1 MSVAI
6 TWPAEG
12 IAQLTIDRDAKR
24 NALSSSLLR
33 ELIDALSHPSFTSST
48 PSSSPSAILLT
59 GAGSCF
65 SAGAD
70 LSEGNPEDIY
80 PALVELIS
88 QIRTLPIAVVA
99 YINGPAIGAGA
110 MLASACDI
118 RVVAPSAYF
127 AIPVARMGVTVDKDL
142 ADSMTAL
149 LGGARARTMLMTGA
163 PLSAT
168 DAVSSGF
175 AAAEGTLDDA
185 LTIAITCAAGN
196 PATITSIKDS
206 FA

>member
-33 ELIDALSHPSFTSST
+33 ELIDALSPPSFTSS
-48 PSSSPSAILLT
+48 SPSALIIT

>member
-48 PSSSPSAILLT
+48 ASTILLT
-59 GAGSCF
+59 GTGSCF

-110 MLASACDI
+110 MLAAACDI

-127 AIPVARMGVTVDKDL
+127 AVPVARMGVTVDKDL

>member
-48 PSSSPSAILLT
+48 PSALIIT

-196 PATITSIKDS
+196 PSTITSIKDS

>member
-1 MSVAI
+1 MSAHV

-24 NALSSSLLR
+24 NALSSSLLAS
-33 ELIDALSHPSFTSST
+33 LIDDLSTT
-48 PSSSPSAILLT
+48 LNTQPSAIVLT

-70 LSEGNPEDIY
+70 LSEGNPSDIY
-80 PALVELIS
+80 PALVELIEL
-88 QIRTLPIAVVA
+88 IRSAPVSVIAYV
-99 YINGPAIGAGA
+99 NGPAIGAGA

-118 RVVAPSAYF
+118 RVVHESAHF
-127 AIPVARMGVTVDKDL
+127 AIPVARMGVKVDREL
-142 ADSMTAL
+142 ADTMAGL

-163 PLSAT
+163 SLSAV
-168 DAVSSGF
+168 DAVACGF
-175 AAAEGTLDDA
+175 AAVQGSLEDA
-185 LTIAITCAAGN
+185 LEVAGVCAAGN
-196 PATITSIKDS
+196 PETIASIKDS

>member
-33 ELIDALSHPSFTSST
+33 ELIDAFSHPSFTSSS
-48 PSSSPSAILLT
+48 PSASPSAILLT

-110 MLASACDI
+110 MLASACDL

-127 AIPVARMGVTVDKDL
+127 AIPVARMGVKVTKDL

-149 LGGARARTMLMTGA
+149 LGGARARTMLMTGVS
-163 PLSAT
+163 LTAT

-185 LTIAITCAAGN
+185 LTIATTCAVGN
-196 PATITSIKDS
+196 PATIASIKES

>member
-33 ELIDALSHPSFTSST
+33 ELIGAFSHPSFTSPST
-48 PSSSPSAILLT
+48 PSTILLT
-59 GAGSCF
+59 GTGSCF

-88 QIRTLPIAVVA
+88 QIRTFPIAVVA

-110 MLASACDI
+110 MLAAACDI

-163 PLSAT
+163 SLPAT
-168 DAVSSGF
+168 DAVSCGF
-175 AAAEGTLDDA
+175 AAAEGTIDDA
-185 LTIAITCAAGN
+185 LTIATTCAAGN
-196 PATITSIKDS
+196 PATIASIKGS